1 MVTLRVPQKCLDNV
15 RKRRPPIYCS
25 EVEPGFCERVQHEL
39 NEFCDR
45 VLDDPYTA
53 IPMRRPNGEICYCC
67 CGVGSR
73 VAVDRD
79 ASRRLREVAVGDFVL
94 ATDPAAS
101 GWQRRRVEAVGN
113 LGSTSEP
120 GLVLRAHFRFAGGDE
135 RKTTLPAGQLLVSA
149 EDGALVPLGK
159 LKTGDRVR
167 QADGE
172 AATFLRAEAVQDT
185 PVAHVSLGEYKT
197 GDPLDVRMLNVDGL
211 LTADLGVTIATYLD
225 GEPPPS

>member
-1 MVTLRVPQKCLDNV
+1 MVTPRVPQKCLEEIK
-15 RKRRPPIYCS
+15 KRNPPIYCS
-25 EVEPGFCERVQHEL
+25 DVEPGFCEGVQQEL
-39 NEFCDR
+39 NDFCMESFTN
-45 VLDDPYTA
+45 PYRA
-53 IPMRRPNGEICYCC
+53 IPMLSPKGKCYCC

-101 GWQRRRVEAVGN
+101 GWQRRRVEAAGEV
-113 LGSTSEP
+113 SSASEP

-135 RKTTLPAGQLLVSA
+135 RKTTLPAGQLLVSYP
-149 EDGALVPLGK
+149 DGALVPLGK
-159 LKTGDRVR
+159 LKAEDRVR

-172 AATFLRAEAVQDT
+172 AATFLRSEAVQDA

-197 GDPLDVRMLNVDGL
+197 GDPLDDRMLNVDGL

-225 GEPPPS
+225 GEPPP